1 MGYTKLNLFY
11 EALNAFGKEYAM
23 ADTKNELI
31 NEEDQGML
39 ITLEDENGQEVE
51 FEFLDVIE
59 FEGTEYIVLIEND
72 EDADELLFFRLIRLT
87 KKQRSMSA
95 LTMKILLT
103 RYLSFS
109 KRNMRATLTL
119 NNSFQ
124 IELPRGG
131 SFLLCEYNILSGKK
145 YR

>member
-1 MGYTKLNLFY
+1 
-11 EALNAFGKEYAM
+11 M
-23 ADTKNELI
+23 ADTKNELM

-59 FEGTEYIVLIEND
+59 FEGTEYIVLIEMTKMQTR
-72 EDADELLFFRLIRLT
+72 LLFFRLIRLT

-119 NNSFQ
+119 NNSLQ

>member
-1 MGYTKLNLFY
+1 
-11 EALNAFGKEYAM
+11 M
-23 ADTKNELI
+23 ADTKNELM

-72 EDADELLFFRLIRLT
+72 EDADEVVILRLIRLT
-87 KKQRSMSA
+87 KIQRSMSA

-109 KRNMRATLTL
+109 KE
-119 NNSFQ
+119 
-124 IELPRGG
+124 I
-131 SFLLCEYNILSGKK
+131 
-145 YR
+145 

>member
-1 MGYTKLNLFY
+1 
-11 EALNAFGKEYAM
+11 M

-72 EDADELLFFRLIRLT
+72 EDADEVV
-87 KKQRSMSA
+87 
-95 LTMKILLT
+95 ILQINQIDEET
-103 RYLSFS
+103 EEYVSIDDED
-109 KRNMRATLTL
+109 TL
-119 NNSFQ
+119 NKVFELFKKKYEGDINFEYSFQ

>member
-1 MGYTKLNLFY
+1 M
-11 EALNAFGKEYAM
+11 
-23 ADTKNELI
+23 

-72 EDADELLFFRLIRLT
+72 EDADEVVILQINQIDEETEEYVSIDDEDTLNKVFELF
-87 KKQRSMSA
+87 
-95 LTMKILLT
+95 
-103 RYLSFS
+103 

-131 SFLLCEYNILSGKK
+131 SFLLCEYNILSGKNTVEVLFMTEK
-145 YR
+145 SDLKNCCV

>member
-1 MGYTKLNLFY
+1 MGYTKLSLFN

-72 EDADELLFFRLIRLT
+72 EYVSIDDED
-87 KKQRSMSA
+87 
-95 LTMKILLT
+95 
-103 RYLSFS
+103 
-109 KRNMRATLTL
+109 TL
-119 NNSFQ
+119 NKVF
-124 IELPRGG
+124 EL
-131 SFLLCEYNILSGKK
+131 FKKK
-145 YR
+145 YEGDINFE

>member
-1 MGYTKLNLFY
+1 
-11 EALNAFGKEYAM
+11 
-23 ADTKNELI
+23 
-31 NEEDQGML
+31 ML